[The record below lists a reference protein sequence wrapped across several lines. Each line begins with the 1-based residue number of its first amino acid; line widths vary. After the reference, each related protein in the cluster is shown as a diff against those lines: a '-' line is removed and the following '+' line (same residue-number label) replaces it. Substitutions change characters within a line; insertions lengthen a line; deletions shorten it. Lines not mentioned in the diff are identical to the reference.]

1 LDEKDLSPFC
11 GVRSDE
17 ILPAFADHLDQID
30 VRTVGAF
37 VTPLLRSHASQEH
50 ALSPWRTDN
59 WLLKQPTWSFVLGVA
74 RHRFPRIF
82 GRNASHAE
90 MLNPEFMQELFLLSD
105 VLTDLGLV
113 KPHSAFAT
121 YKKA

>member
-1 LDEKDLSPFC
+1 
-11 GVRSDE
+11 
-17 ILPAFADHLDQID
+17 
-30 VRTVGAF
+30 
-37 VTPLLRSHASQEH
+37 
-50 ALSPWRTDN
+50 
-59 WLLKQPTWSFVLGVA
+59 
-74 RHRFPRIF
+74 
-82 GRNASHAE
+82 